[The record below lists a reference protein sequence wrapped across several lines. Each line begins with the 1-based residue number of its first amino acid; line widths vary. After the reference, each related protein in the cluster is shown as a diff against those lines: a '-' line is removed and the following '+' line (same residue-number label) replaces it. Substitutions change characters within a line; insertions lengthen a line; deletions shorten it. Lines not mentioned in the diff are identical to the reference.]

1 MRLFL
6 IPFQIFGTILSV
18 LFALITAVVNLFLG
32 LLTLALGG
40 GFVAVATIITLLLL
54 AIVSAGI

>member
-1 MRLFL
+1 MRLFF

-18 LFALITAVVNLFLG
+18 LFALITAMVNLFLG
-32 LLTLALGG
+32 LLILALGG
-40 GFVAVATIITLLLL
+40 GFITVATIITLLLL